1 MVLLRVSLA
10 VAFTSAG
17 FVVLDEPLEHL
28 DPRARRV
35 LISSLQYAVQGRL
48 VDQIIVSTYEEALV
62 RRLQHDELAHAI
74 YMD

>member
-1 MVLLRVSLA
+1 
-10 VAFTSAG
+10 
-17 FVVLDEPLEHL
+17 VVLDEPLEHL